1 MTDHRQIA
9 HGSGQMRAQSISI
22 QLSTRTRCSAGCTF
36 CISRTT
42 PGTPIENAKDVR
54 LCDLDRLDVG
64 LMYAERLGA
73 THAILTG
80 RADPSQ
86 EDPDYLE
93 KVISMCKKRG
103 FLVDMH
109 TNGYLFQ
116 VNLGKQNLLAR
127 LVKAGLTM
135 ITLSIASHEANVNE
149 DLMLIKRSPVH
160 LIKECRELGLMVRA
174 SLVINKSGV
183 KDSDGILEYIR
194 VLGNLGVQMV
204 VLREVWIPKTHGIVN
219 KDVWDWNTKN
229 KIDIGPLEE
238 TFAELGKAEKCG
250 ITIGNPLPWGT
261 PVFLVGGIFDEPTH
275 GVNVTFA
282 RCEEANVGT
291 VIKSVVH
298 MPDGHGYRNWNHKA
312 DILY

>member
-42 PGTPIENAKDVR
+42 PGTPVENVKDVH

-93 KVISMCKKRG
+93 SVVAMCKEHG

-116 VNLGKQNLLAR
+116 TNLGKQNLLKR

-135 ITLSIASHEANVNE
+135 ITLSIASHEANVNQ
-149 DLMLIKRSPVH
+149 DLMLIKHSPVN
-160 LIKECRELGLMVRA
+160 LIKQCRELGLMVRA

-183 KDSDGILEYIR
+183 SNVDGILEYIR

-204 VLREVWIPKTHGIVN
+204 VLREVWIPETHGTVN
-219 KDVWDWNTKN
+219 QDVWNWNKAN
-229 KIDIGPLEE
+229 KIDIGPLEDE
-238 TFAELGKAEKCG
+238 FTELGKEKKHG
-250 ITIGNPLPWGT
+250 IMLGNPLPWGT